1 MPHFVSFH
9 LSDEAAIN
17 EVMMALVASLAAIL
31 FGQPDAVD
39 LKLIDCA
46 DMTPSPPNYYHVF
59 FDLGRCEFL
68 PCSLRLYLAAHRS
81 FDPLGAAT
89 VADTSRVTDA
99 CSPGAGLK
107 GRN

>member
-31 FGQPDAVD
+31 FGQPDAVA

-46 DMTPSPPNYYHVF
+46 DMTPSPPITTM
-59 FDLGRCEFL
+59 
-68 PCSLRLYLAAHRS
+68 CSLISAVANFSHAACGS
-81 FDPLGAAT
+81 I
-89 VADTSRVTDA
+89 
-99 CSPGAGLK
+99 
-107 GRN
+107 